1 MSRLCVRTREKRF
14 PVAPDLYGLFFED
27 ISRAGDGGLYPEML
41 RNRSF
46 EDSLL
51 PVGCVS
57 RDGGR
62 TFVSPTGWIDEF
74 NSGEGMNHW
83 VEANCVAPT
92 PVPAWYCEG
101 AEMSLDSGCVLNT
114 HRKVSLRVDFRS
126 GGILRN
132 VGFCGIPQ
140 ETGKKYSF
148 YMFAQTGREA
158 TLALSIR
165 EKEQVYAFAEITL
178 RPGGWNRY
186 DAEFTAAAAS
196 QSAELWIACSS
207 EAVIRFGFTSL
218 MPAETFMG
226 HGLRKDLAEKL
237 RDMNPSFL
245 RFPGGCIVEGFSME
259 TVWFFR
265 NTVGPVWERPTHWLL
280 WHYRTTNGLGFHEY
294 LQLCEDLG
302 LAPLYVC
309 NCGMTCQGR
318 GPRYFDDQ
326 EQKEMLGDILDA
338 LEYALGPA
346 DSRWG
351 AVRAKMGHEAPFRL
365 DYLEIGNEN
374 SGPEYERRFDLIR
387 NAVLERYPGLTII
400 ANDRGRT
407 RKLKTDIADDHYY
420 NMPEFFAEGITMYD
434 GYDRSGPD
442 VFVGEFAVNQTYE
455 GQLRAAVSEA
465 MFMVGLE
472 RNQDKIR
479 LASYAPLFQHIRY
492 GSWFPNLIIFD
503 NCRSFAIPS
512 YYCWRLFGGSR
523 GRDVVASE
531 EEVRK
536 IYYDLHGCPALSGS
550 DGVRFRNPVW
560 NGLPAVPSREIL
572 ARAEEGPDHEITV
585 YGKPDPGAPVFP
597 LRIYPLVILG
607 EDQDCREGVFEVEA
621 FCEEGVDIALGILVS
636 PKPLSYY
643 DRTNPNPCDP
653 WSMRF
658 LEVSRWILSG
668 GKSFVARGTFP
679 PVPLSEPKEVRLQM
693 NEFNRL
699 KYTVS
704 GHRLTLEING
714 EAVDTV
720 ELASYP
726 AMGTVAADSEDS
738 VILKIVNFSETAEP
752 VEITLDCD
760 VKPDYTVGL
769 LTGGAEDVNSIDL
782 PENVRDTV
790 LRASGAARSF
800 VYEAPPLSV
809 NVLTLE
815 KEQPAGPEA

>member
-1 MSRLCVRTREKRF
+1 MSRLSVRTREKRF

-27 ISRAGDGGLYPEML
+27 ISHAGDGGLYPEML

-51 PVGCVS
+51 PDGCTT
-57 RDGGR
+57 RDGGK
-62 TFVSPTGWIDEF
+62 TFVSPTGWIEEF
-74 NSGEGMNHW
+74 SNGEGMNQW
-83 VEANCVAPT
+83 IKDNRVPPT
-92 PVPAWYCEG
+92 PVPAWYCDS
-101 AEMSLDSGCVLNT
+101 AEMALDPGCVLNAR
-114 HRKVSLRVDFRS
+114 RKVSLRVEFRA
-126 GGILRN
+126 GGCLRN
-132 VGFCGIPQ
+132 TGYCGVPQ
-140 ETGKKYSF
+140 ESGKEYRF
-148 YMFAQTGREA
+148 YMFARTDEAVTLELGVRESGRVFSSA
-158 TLALSIR
+158 KVTLL
-165 EKEQVYAFAEITL
+165 
-178 RPGGWNRY
+178 PGGWTRY
-186 DAEFTAAAAS
+186 DALLTAAAS
-196 QSAELWIACSS
+196 SRDAEFYILCPTDA
-207 EAVIRFGFTSL
+207 AVWFGFTSL

-259 TVWFFR
+259 TVWYFR

-318 GPRYFDDQ
+318 KPRYFDEKEQ
-326 EQKEMLGDILDA
+326 EDMLGDILGA

-351 AVRAKMGHEAPFRL
+351 SVRAAMGHEAPFRL

-387 NAVLERYPGLTII
+387 SAVLERYPRLKIV
-400 ANDRGRT
+400 ANDRGRN
-407 RKLKTDIADDHYY
+407 RKLETDIADDHYY
-420 NMPEFFAEGITMYD
+420 NMPEFFAEGIAMYD
-434 GYDRSGPD
+434 RYDRSDAD

-472 RNQDKIR
+472 RNQDKVR
-479 LASYAPLFQHIRY
+479 LASYAPLFQHLRY

-503 NCRSFAIPS
+503 NCRNFAIPS

-523 GRDVVASE
+523 GQNVVASE

-536 IYYDLHGCPALSGS
+536 IHYDLHGLPALSGD

-560 NGLPAVPSREIL
+560 NGTPVTPSRLIQ
-572 ARAEEGPDHEITV
+572 ARTEEFPDHSV
-585 YGKPDPGAPVFP
+585 AVFRNPDPGAPAFP
-597 LRIYPLVILG
+597 FKVYPLVTLG
-607 EDQDCREGVFEVEA
+607 ENLECREGVFEVEA
-621 FCEEGVDIALGILVS
+621 FCEEGKDVALGILVS

-643 DRTNPNPCDP
+643 DRTNPNPCDL

-668 GKSFVARGTFP
+668 GKSFVARGSFP
-679 PVPLSEPKEVRLQM
+679 PVPLSEPKDVRLRM
-693 NEFNRL
+693 NGYNRL
-699 KYTVS
+699 RYTVS
-704 GHRLTLEING
+704 GHFITLEING
-714 EAVDTV
+714 ETVDTV
-720 ELASYP
+720 ELPRYP
-726 AMGTVAADSEDS
+726 AMGTVAADSRDS
-738 VILKIVNFSETAEP
+738 VILKIVNFSDEPEP
-752 VEITLDCD
+752 VEITLDCE
-760 VKPDYTVGL
+760 VKPEYTIGL
-769 LTGGAEDVNSIDL
+769 LAGNAEAENSIDD
-782 PENVRDTV
+782 PDMVRDV
-790 LRASGAARSF
+790 ELRASGASRAF
-800 VYEAPPLSV
+800 VYEAPAMSV
-809 NVLTLE
+809 NVLTLAKE
-815 KEQPAGPEA
+815 KPDA